1 MGDVLNHAALKLAME
16 GQDVVYANL
25 TGEDLDIQANSVIAA
40 MKACDVK
47 RLIFVLSSVF
57 MMKFQENLANG
68 IMQLLVNP

>member
-1 MGDVLNHAALKLAME
+1 MQ

-40 MKACDVK
+40 MKAGDVK

-68 IMQLLVNP
+68 IMQLLVGP

>member
-1 MGDVLNHAALKLAME
+1 MQ

-47 RLIFVLSSVF
+47 RLIFVLSLGIYNEVR
-57 MMKFQENLANG
+57 ENLANG